1 MTANNEP
8 IVLDVEET
16 NELLFK
22 VKVEGTDPSPA
33 KVRLVCEGEDGVSY
47 MFSGRPGQDDL
58 VQFVIPAM
66 NGKIKEGSYVG
77 SIEVLVE
84 SRCFVPVQFNINF
97 KKTVKVMAEVYKP
110 ALPPPPK
117 VTVTATPIIVKKP
130 IAPPAPVAQRS
141 PNREP
146 VKQVREIL
154 NNDNPSNDDIREW
167 AKTIVNASNRDRK
180 K

>member
-1 MTANNEP
+1 MTTSSEQ

-33 KVRLVCEGEDGVSY
+33 RVRLVCEGQDGVSY
-47 MFSGRPGQDDL
+47 MFNGKPGQDDL
-58 VQFVIPAM
+58 VQFVIPSM
-66 NGKIKEGSYVG
+66 SGKIKEGLYAG
-77 SIEVLVE
+77 SVEVLVE
-84 SRCFVPVQFNINF
+84 NRCFVPVQFNINF
-97 KKTVKVMAEVYKP
+97 KKTVKVMAEVFKP
-110 ALPPPPK
+110 QLPPPPK
-117 VTVTATPIIVKKP
+117 VTVTAAPIVVKKP
-130 IAPPAPVAQRS
+130 QQVSEAREQA

-146 VKQVREIL
+146 VKQVKEIL
-154 NNDNPSNDDIREW
+154 AKDNPTDAEIREW